1 MCAFDP
7 PFYGENLISLGY
19 NIVNKSP
26 KKIPATYSTE
36 LADFITKLLDK
47 QPATRP
53 SSKEVV
59 TILNSMKRSSHHEGS
74 TSLSEINLTN
84 RNPSKK
90 DESSESVK
98 MLRRPE
104 TSVPN
109 KKRENKIAL
118 LQNEENRI
126 NILRS
131 NTNVNSGLGRNL
143 FMQKK

>member
-59 TILNSMKRSSHHEGS
+59 TILNSMKRSSDHEGL
-74 TSLSEINLTN
+74 TSLSETNLTN

-98 MLRRPE
+98 ILRRPE

-131 NTNVNSGLGRNL
+131 NTNVNAGFGRNL
-143 FMQKK
+143 FMHKK